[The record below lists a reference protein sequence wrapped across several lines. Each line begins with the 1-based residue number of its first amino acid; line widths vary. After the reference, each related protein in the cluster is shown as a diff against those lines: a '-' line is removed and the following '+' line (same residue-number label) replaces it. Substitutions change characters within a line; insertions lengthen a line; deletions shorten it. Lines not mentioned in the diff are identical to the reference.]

1 MVVAPP
7 SRTRLLVAAAA
18 VVVIGGGAALFAL
31 RPTPVTAVAPPIAVK
46 DGQLDLGKRQA
57 ELIARARAETD
68 HALAVR
74 LVSEAIRLDPTS
86 PASLQA
92 YVERVRRAGALG
104 RWQQADTDL
113 ARLRRRTDFPAVEAD
128 VRAMEADL
136 QQKRLST
143 TLTPTP
149 VTPTPVTPTPVTPTP
164 VTPTAGTPPTPAGS
178 APVDG
183 GGIDRE
189 AR

>member
-1 MVVAPP
+1 M
-7 SRTRLLVAAAA
+7 
-18 VVVIGGGAALFAL
+18 
-31 RPTPVTAVAPPIAVK
+31 
-46 DGQLDLGKRQA
+46 
-57 ELIARARAETD
+57 
-68 HALAVR
+68 R

-128 VRAMEADL
+128 VRAIEADL

-143 TLTPTP
+143 TLAPTQTPATSN
-149 VTPTPVTPTPVTPTP
+149 PVTPTP